1 MIDHQNLFGYL
12 NPYLYVLF
20 LIIYHFNNN
29 QSEKIFLGFIFA
41 ILPAIYYTLKL
52 IIWWTEKME
61 GK

>member
-1 MIDHQNLFGYL
+1 MKDTI
-12 NPYLYVLF
+12 
-20 LIIYHFNNN
+20 
-29 QSEKIFLGFIFA
+29 IFLGFIFA